1 MYSGQAITINMKLYG
16 IPNCDTVKKARAW
29 LETRGV
35 EYEFHD
41 YKKLGVDSGLLVQ
54 WMAKAGWEK
63 VINRQGQTWRKL
75 SEAEKTQVTDAASAI
90 KLAQTNLSI
99 IKRPA
104 LEHQGK
110 LILGFNER
118 EYENIFGVKA

>member
-1 MYSGQAITINMKLYG
+1 MKLYG

-29 LETRGV
+29 LEAHGI

-41 YKKLGVDSGLLVQ
+41 YKKLGVDSALLAK
-54 WMAKAGWEK
+54 WMTQAGWEK

-75 SEAEKTQVTDAASAI
+75 SDAEKAQITGAPAAI
-90 KLAQTNLSI
+90 QLAQDKPSV

-104 LEHQGK
+104 FEHKNK
-110 LILGFNER
+110 LILGFDEA
-118 EYENIFGVKA
+118 EYQKHFGAKS